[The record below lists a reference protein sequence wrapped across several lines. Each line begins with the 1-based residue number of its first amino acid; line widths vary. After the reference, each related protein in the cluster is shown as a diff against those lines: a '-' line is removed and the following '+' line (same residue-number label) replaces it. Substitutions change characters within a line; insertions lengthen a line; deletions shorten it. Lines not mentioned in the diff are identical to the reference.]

1 MYLPE
6 NLTALRSHY
15 QLNLEDV
22 AGMVDISRQ
31 TLAKYE
37 KGQAMPPIDVVAR
50 LAVIYKVSLD
60 VLTHHNLSKLTA
72 KQLQQIMATPDPTLR
87 GQTLRI
93 RELVRTVGEDNE
105 ENIELV
111 SAKAIMGYCQGGY
124 SDDAFISE
132 LPWFRLPLPFISK
145 NRKYRLFPAGG
156 ESMLPIPSNS
166 YVLGEYVE
174 DWYSV
179 KDGTGCI
186 VVSHEGIVVKKVNN
200 ELASHRR
207 IMLHSLNTAYEPYP
221 LAVDQVRELWKY
233 VLYLTTDFP
242 DPEPT
247 LGMILGEIR
256 RLRQDVASE

>member
-1 MYLPE
+1 MHLPE
-6 NLTALRSHY
+6 NLSALRSY
-15 QLNLEDV
+15 YRLNLEDV
-22 AGMVDISRQ
+22 AGLVDISRQ

-37 KGQAMPPIDVVAR
+37 KGQATPPVDVAAR

-60 VLTHHNLSKLTA
+60 TLTYQNLSKLSDR
-72 KQLQQIMATPDPTLR
+72 QLLQLMAAPDPGLR

-93 RELVRTVGEDNE
+93 RDLVRTVGEDNE

-111 SAKAIMGYCQGGY
+111 SAKAMMGYCQGGY
-124 SDDAFISE
+124 SDETFISE

-166 YVLGEYVE
+166 FVLGEYVE

-186 VVSHEGIVVKKVNN
+186 VVSHEGIVVKKVYN
-200 ELASHRR
+200 ELVSHRQL
-207 IMLHSLNTAYEPYP
+207 MLHSLNPTYESYA

-256 RLRQDVASE
+256 RLRQDVTH